1 MHDFLLHLAIC
12 VLGERVS
19 RWSRVE
25 NFMLS
30 NDNGVMWR
38 QIFDDK
44 LDWQSQEKI
53 FNVMLSTLLGHL
65 DDDKWL
71 MENLIR

>member
-1 MHDFLLHLAIC
+1 
-12 VLGERVS
+12 
-19 RWSRVE
+19 
-25 NFMLS
+25 
-30 NDNGVMWR
+30 MWR

-53 FNVMLSTLLGHL
+53 FNVMVSTLLGHL